1 MVLLDEFPLPQVL
14 RLPVR
19 ISVSLLLE
27 SVAEVAEI
35 TELVPVKIPK
45 VKDAEAALV
54 LPAESEA
61 VAVMDL
67 PVP

>member
-1 MVLLDEFPLPQVL
+1 MLSVPPIEEMVGTAGAT
-14 RLPVR
+14 VR
-19 ISVSLLLE
+19 T
-27 SVAEVAEI
+27 A
-35 TELVPVKIPK
+35 K
-45 VKDAEAALV
+45 VKAAEAALV